1 MNKKIGSRYL
11 PYCFLTPAIVFLLL
25 FMAYPILNVFYYSL
39 QNYATNKPYLRGFVG
54 LDNMMKILTGD
65 KVFRASLLVSVKW
78 VVVQVGLQLVFGLM
92 IALVLNQRFK
102 GRGILRAIV
111 FAPWAVSGVLTS
123 MMWSLMYN
131 ENMGVVNDLLM
142 KTGIIKKGIAWIS
155 GYGTSFAA
163 LTVAELWRG
172 IPFFAIMLLAG
183 LQSIPDEEY
192 EACSVDGGTRWSKFL
207 YITLP
212 HLKETIVLS
221 TLLRAVWEFNNVDV
235 IYNLTGGGPVNRTMT
250 LTMYIT
256 QTAIRDSNFGYGS
269 AIAVISFII
278 LAVFAAAYIKLTGF
292 GEEEKA

>member
-78 VVVQVGLQLVFGLM
+78 
-92 IALVLNQRFK
+92 LVLNQRFK

-142 KTGIIKKGIAWIS
+142 KMGIIKKGIAWIS

-183 LQSIPDEEY
+183 FQSIPDEEY

-207 YITLP
+207 YITMP

>member
-142 KTGIIKKGIAWIS
+142 KMGIIKKGIAWIS

-172 IPFFAIMLLAG
+172 IRFLPSCFWQAFRAYRMRSMRRVRLTEG
-183 LQSIPDEEY
+183 PDG
-192 EACSVDGGTRWSKFL
+192 ANSS
-207 YITLP
+207 TLP
-212 HLKETIVLS
+212 CRI
-221 TLLRAVWEFNNVDV
+221 LRKPLCCPP
-235 IYNLTGGGPVNRTMT
+235 YCGRYGS
-250 LTMYIT
+250 LTMWM
-256 QTAIRDSNFGYGS
+256 
-269 AIAVISFII
+269 
-278 LAVFAAAYIKLTGF
+278 
-292 GEEEKA
+292 

>member
-1 MNKKIGSRYL
+1 MSEHTRKKYL
-11 PYCFLTPAIVFLLL
+11 PYCFLIPAVAFLLL
-25 FMAYPILNVFYYSL
+25 FMVYPVLNVFYYST

-54 LDNMMKILTGD
+54 LQNIVTILTQD
-65 KVFRASLLVSVKW
+65 KTFRASLLVSLKW
-78 VVVQVGLQLVFGLM
+78 VVVQVGLQLILGLV
-92 IALVLNQRFK
+92 IALVLNQKFK
-102 GRGILRAIV
+102 GRGILRAVV

-131 ENMGVVNDLLM
+131 ENMGVVNDILM
-142 KTGIIKKGIAWIS
+142 KLGIINKGVAWIS

-183 LQSIPDEEY
+183 LQGISEDEY
-192 EACSVDGGTRWSKFL
+192 EACSVDGGTRWSKFF

-212 HLKETIVLS
+212 HLKETIILS
-221 TLLRAVWEFNNVDV
+221 TLLRTVWEFNNVDV

-269 AIAVISFII
+269 AIAVISFVI
-278 LAVFAAAYIKLTGF
+278 LAVFAAVYIKSTGF
-292 GEEEKA
+292 SKEEDG

>member
-78 VVVQVGLQLVFGLM
+78 
-92 IALVLNQRFK
+92 LVLNQRFK

-142 KTGIIKKGIAWIS
+142 KMGIIKKGIAWIS

-207 YITLP
+207 YITMP

>member
-1 MNKKIGSRYL
+1 MTGFGIKVEKGDEDMDKKIGSRYL
-11 PYCFLTPAIVFLLL
+11 PYCFLMPAIVFLLM

-54 LDNMMKILTGD
+54 LDNMIKILTGD
-65 KVFRASLLVSVKW
+65 KIFRASLLVSVKW

-92 IALVLNQRFK
+92 IAMVLNQRFK

-142 KTGIIKKGIAWIS
+142 KMGIIKKGIAWIS

-183 LQSIPDEEY
+183 LQGIPDEEY

-212 HLKETIVLS
+212 HLKEIIVLS
-221 TLLRAVWEFNNVDV
+221 TLLLDIGHVLE
-235 IYNLTGGGPVNRTMT
+235 GGRGHHK
-250 LTMYIT
+250 
-256 QTAIRDSNFGYGS
+256 
-269 AIAVISFII
+269 
-278 LAVFAAAYIKLTGF
+278 AAGALP
-292 GEEEKA
+292 A